1 MPAPVEFAE
10 ATGSPCVFTAVSS
23 LGFWLLPT
31 FRSAEGAQANRSQ
44 NFVAE
49 I

>member
-10 ATGSPCVFTAVSS
+10 ATDSQCVFTAVSS
-23 LGFWLLPT
+23 LGFLLLPT